1 MRSVSA
7 NTNQDSRGSGPIS
20 ISLPGM
26 TLMVSKPGGGKSHLA
41 NYLIYLNRSRI
52 KHAIAFSKSAFRPG
66 NIAFMPN
73 YSGVGKDAK
82 EYFNFKHMRY
92 DKNILREFLEGQA
105 RYPEGQ
111 RPLGLIYF
119 DDDISEA
126 GMFNDEY
133 VIDAAT
139 MYRQYNVWVI
149 IATQHVNKVS
159 TTVRECASEVALF
172 KMDSKR
178 AIEAAYES
186 YGQDFEDYK
195 AFKAWLFMN
204 TTPAEEHNFCWK
216 DKMNDKP
223 WEVLRAPASVPK
235 FRLEYGK
242 RCECEGE
249 QSEKKKKKTDGKKR
263 KRKERV
269 SKERA
274 SPSPLGGEFAAL
286 QKITQWKGKSH
297 PNPLGEERMIGAPP
311 KSKKQKLE

>member
-7 NTNQDSRGSGPIS
+7 NANQDSRGSGPIS

-41 NYLIYLNRSRI
+41 KYLIYLNRSRI

-73 YSGVGKDAK
+73 YTGMGKDAEK
-82 EYFNFKHMRY
+82 YFNFKHMRY
-92 DKNILREFLEGQA
+92 DKNVLREFLEGQA

-223 WEVLRAPASVPK
+223 WEVLRAPAQVPE
-235 FRLEYGK
+235 FRLDYGK
-242 RCECEGE
+242 KCECQGGE
-249 QSEKKKKKTDGKKR
+249 DKKKKSRPRKR
-263 KRKERV
+263 KRKD
-269 SKERA
+269 SQDDKA
-274 SPSPLGGEFAAL
+274 KGSPLGNEFAAL
-286 QKITQWKGKSH
+286 QKITRWKGASH
-297 PNPLGEERMIGAPP
+297 PNPLGEERMVGAPP
-311 KSKKQKLE
+311 VNKKRRME